1 MYFFG
6 LIGTIMV
13 LIGLIISIY
22 IGYDKL
28 FKQTGRLITERP
40 LFYISL
46 VTMLMGLIFF
56 IAGFLEN

>member
-1 MYFFG
+1 MADRFIKGFLDLVTLSFIQRFGKRPMHFFG

-28 FKQTGRLITERP
+28 F
-40 LFYISL
+40 
-46 VTMLMGLIFF
+46 
-56 IAGFLEN
+56 